1 MIIDRYIQSPNE
13 KKVYRLDY
21 ASWLRKLDGDIVEKI
36 VKTNIVTSPITSPS
50 LLASAVI
57 SDTKTDIALTVSSGV
72 ADKTYIVKVAITTS
86 DGQIKE
92 DCVEVGVLPACV

>member
-21 ASWLRKLDGDIVEKI
+21 ASWLRKLEGAIVETI
-36 VKTNIVTSPITSPS
+36 EDVRVVSSPITSPS
-50 LLASAVI
+50 LLAVAVA
-57 SDTKTDIALTVSSGV
+57 SDSKTDIALTVSSGV
-72 ADKTYIVKVAITTS
+72 ADKTYIVKIMITTS

-92 DCVEVGVLPACV
+92 DCVEIGVNPACV